1 MAKKKETRGEYIFEK
16 GKTKTIFHF
25 RDDALK
31 LDILSKVIFKGKNE
45 EIHYPFTKDGKQKFN
60 YIKEIIYRGLSNPL
74 PRGIIKDHRLGYGF
88 TKVLSPI
95 IYQIDKILKPTK
107 LVITL
112 KGQTK
117 LEKNTLYLSYAELNK
132 VYPKLDS
139 LLQRHVKE
147 KEAGANKFLATF
159 FPQKFKDIKSPYV
172 KGTLYSIISD
182 QIEKDVKKISKDDF
196 DSILDLTL
204 SELKNQGLDSKRVV
218 LETREKIEK
227 RFLEDAIA
235 TYKKLSQRKLN
246 NNKLEKDW
254 EKFLIE
260 NPWIISN
267 LFATP
272 VFFFQ
277 NQAYAGGKEINNTNG
292 KVTDFL
298 YKNEFTDNVA
308 IIELKTHKTDLL
320 SAKPY
325 RGKDVYS
332 LSSELSGSINQVL
345 NQRQNLIQEFVKL
358 RTKDEW
364 FESYNPKCL
373 VIIGSISA
381 LPKDGIRT
389 FDTFR
394 NSLQGVEIVT
404 FDELFKKLEFFN
416 ELITKKKIRKVSKKS
431 K

>member
-1 MAKKKETRGEYIFEK
+1 MAKKDIKGEYLKDEN
-16 GKTKTIFHF
+16 KTKKVFHF
-25 RDDALK
+25 QDTALK
-31 LDILSKVIFKGKNE
+31 LDILSKVIFIGKKHE
-45 EIHYPFTKDGKQKFN
+45 VHYPFAKDGQPKFEN
-60 YIKEIIYRGLSNPL
+60 VREIIYKGLPSPL
-74 PRGIIKDHRLGYGF
+74 PRGIIKDSKLGYGF

-95 IYQIDKILKPTK
+95 LYQIDKVLKPNK
-107 LVITL
+107 LVVSAGGKTRL
-112 KGQTK
+112 DKR
-117 LEKNTLYLSYAELNK
+117 TLYVSYAELNK
-132 VYPKLDS
+132 SYPKLDS
-139 LLQRHVKE
+139 LLQRHSKE
-147 KEAGANKFLATF
+147 KEVAAKKFLAPF
-159 FPQKFKDIKSPYV
+159 FPKNFKDIKSPYV

-182 QIEKDVKKISKDDF
+182 QIENDSKKISREDF
-196 DSILDLTL
+196 DSIMGLTL
-204 SELKNQGLDSKRVV
+204 KELKNQGIESKKVV
-218 LETREKIEK
+218 LETREKIER
-227 RFLEDAIA
+227 RFLEDAINSF
-235 TYKKLSQRKLN
+235 KKLSQRKLN

-298 YKNEFTDNVA
+298 YKNEFTDNIA

-332 LSSELSGSINQVL
+332 LSTELSGSINQVL
-345 NQRQNLIQEFVKL
+345 NQRQNLIQEFIKL

-364 FESYNPKCL
+364 FESYHPKCL
-373 VIIGSISA
+373 VIVGSIKD
-381 LPKDGIRT
+381 LPTGGIKT

-404 FDELFKKLEFFN
+404 FDELLKKLEFFN
-416 ELITKKKIRKVSKKS
+416 DLIKGNKKKKKRA
-431 K
+431 